1 MSQLSEP
8 LPLAAGAPAAVGQRA
23 APLVVRRSD
32 ARRRSTVGELV
43 LAAREVWESREL
55 LMQLVMRD
63 VRVRYS
69 QAIMGLAWAILM
81 PLVIVLSG
89 TMIRIAMA
97 TVSGRPIVPAVI
109 GATAIKGVVWAFFS
123 GALGGATASLLSN
136 KALFTKLYFPREV
149 LPLSAVISQAFDS
162 AIGAAALLVALPFLG
177 LKLTAALL
185 WLPVLT
191 VLLVLLT
198 TALGFFTSCAN
209 LFFRDVK
216 YVVSVVL
223 TFGIFLTPV
232 FFEPAMLGPVGGR
245 LLMLNPLSPVIEGMR
260 LAVIDGHNLLEALV
274 VTNRRGQEV
283 LSWTPWYLVY
293 TAVWSLGG
301 LLASL
306 RVFRRSSVVFAEYA

>member
-1 MSQLSEP
+1 MPHLSEP
-8 LPLAAGAPAAVGQRA
+8 LPIAAGVSAAAGQRA
-23 APLVVRRSD
+23 ATLLVRRSD
-32 ARRRSTVGELV
+32 AKRRSTIGELV

-69 QAIMGLAWAILM
+69 QAIMGFAWAILM

-89 TMIRIAMA
+89 TMIRVAMA

-109 GATAIKGVVWAFFS
+109 GATAIKGVTWAFFS

-149 LPLSAVISQAFDS
+149 LPLSAVMSQAFDS
-162 AIGAAALLVALPFLG
+162 SIGAAALFLALPFLG
-177 LKLTAALL
+177 LKLSATLL
-185 WLPVLT
+185 WLPVLA

-198 TALGFFTSCAN
+198 TAVGFFTSCAN

-223 TFGIFLTPV
+223 TFGIFITPV
-232 FFEPAMLGPVGGR
+232 FFEPVMLGPVGGR
-245 LLMLNPLSPVIEGMR
+245 LLMLNPLSPIIEGMR
-260 LAVIDGHNLLEALV
+260 LVVIDGHNLLEPLV
-274 VTNRRGQEV
+274 VANRKGVEV
-283 LSWTPWYLVY
+283 LSWTPWYLAY
-293 TAVWSLGG
+293 TAVWALGG
-301 LLASL
+301 LVASL